1 MGGVNS
7 YFCSKLI
14 YKRKKMYRIITT
26 IAVAFA
32 TITAVNAQ
40 EFKVGAKA
48 GLLFPTVS
56 NIKTTFTNSE
66 GITAIEYKTGFKTG
80 FHFGGFIEYGFN
92 DHLFVE
98 GGIDYSFQG
107 AKVKSLEATTI
118 DNNGKIDIQ
127 KEDIQKG
134 KWNTQQLN
142 IPLWVKYDIA
152 GFRPKVG
159 VNLGYLTKIEIKGEG
174 DNQKEE
180 TQSLPPKKRFD
191 FGLGLGAEYNLPF
204 GLFFD
209 ATFNLGLTN
218 LSNESKTELDN
229 QGRVSSF
236 RPSAE
241 FKNRVIQ
248 IGVGYKF

>member
-1 MGGVNS
+1 MK
-7 YFCSKLI
+7 KLF
-14 YKRKKMYRIITT
+14 IIAAM
-26 IAVAFA
+26 AVAGM
-32 TITAVNAQ
+32 TTANAQ

-48 GLLFPTVS
+48 GFLLSNVS
-56 NIKTTFTNSE
+56 VDSSSDIDIETGKL
-66 GITAIEYKTGFKTG
+66 ITSKLNTAFRPG
-80 FHFGGFIEYGFN
+80 FHFGAFIEYGFN
-92 DHLFVE
+92 EKIWVE
-98 GGIDYSFQG
+98 AGVDYAFQG
-107 AKVKSLEATTI
+107 AKLKSVEATVI
-118 DNNGKIDIQ
+118 NVSDGSLFASKKANIKNGWLK
-127 KEDIQKG
+127 
-134 KWNTQQLN
+134 TQQFN

-159 VNLGYLTKIEIKGEG
+159 VNLGYLTKIEVKGEG

>member
-1 MGGVNS
+1 MN
-7 YFCSKLI
+7 
-14 YKRKKMYRIITT
+14 RIITT

-32 TITAVNAQ
+32 TLTAVNAQ

-48 GLLFPTVS
+48 GLNLSTLSIPTYSYVERDRNFLNTES
-56 NIKTTFTNSE
+56 ADTKLK
-66 GITAIEYKTGFKTG
+66 AG
-80 FHFGGFIEYGFN
+80 FHFGGFVEYGFN
-92 DHLFVE
+92 EKLWVE
-98 GGIDYSFQG
+98 AGVDYSFQG
-107 AKVKSLEATTI
+107 TKIKSIEYK
-118 DNNGKIDIQ
+118 KIDLTSGHI
-127 KEDIQKG
+127 ETG
-134 KWNTQQLN
+134 KTELDVSINTQQLN
-142 IPLWVKYDIA
+142 VPLWVKYDIA

-174 DNQKEE
+174 DNQKEK